1 MAQAPEFKYAPMF
14 QVGEDTTEYYHLTSE
29 HVSLGNFEGKEIL
42 KVTPE
47 ALTMLIER
55 AFTDVNFMLRRSHNE
70 CVAKILKDP
79 ESSDNDKY
87 VALTM
92 LRNAEVSAKGVRRF
106 ARIQVPPS
114 FTVKRARE
122 FGQTSPMKKRSAA
135 VSTTP
140 ILRTLFVILRTLL

>member
-79 ESSDNDKY
+79 EASDNDKY

-92 LRNAEVSAKGVRRF
+92 LRNAEISAKGILVIGVNCYRHLS
-106 ARIQVPPS
+106 V
-114 FTVKRARE
+114 
-122 FGQTSPMKKRSAA
+122 FGIIFFPVNHQKYHRNDMK
-135 VSTTP
+135 
-140 ILRTLFVILRTLL
+140 LLY